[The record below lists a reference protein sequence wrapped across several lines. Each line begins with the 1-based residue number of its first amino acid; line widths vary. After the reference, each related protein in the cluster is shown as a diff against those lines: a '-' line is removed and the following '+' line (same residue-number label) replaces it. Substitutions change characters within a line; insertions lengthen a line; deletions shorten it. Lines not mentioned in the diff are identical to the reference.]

1 MRYRKNPFMNYLKN
15 LTYLLLLSALS
26 FSAEAQ
32 TENQP
37 EYYRY
42 FTVNVQ
48 DLTSS
53 EFDQFTA
60 KRANSQTYEFN
71 AFCNSSSL
79 VLVRCDA
86 SIPKRIEDMKADVRE
101 ILKNQFSS
109 ARIESIS
116 SISYSDQLNFCK

>member
-1 MRYRKNPFMNYLKN
+1 MNLLKS
-15 LTYLLLLSALS
+15 LLCFLLLSAFS

-32 TENQP
+32 TQNQP

-42 FTVNVQ
+42 FKVNVK
-48 DLTSS
+48 DLTRG

-60 KRANSQTYEFN
+60 TRANAEPYNFN
-71 AFCNSSSL
+71 AYCNSTST

-86 SIPKRIEDMKADVRE
+86 SIPKRVDDMKADVKE
-101 ILKNQFSS
+101 ILKDRFSS
-109 ARIESIS
+109 ARIESIT

>member
-1 MRYRKNPFMNYLKN
+1 MNYLKS
-15 LTYLLLLSALS
+15 LTCLLLLSAFS

-32 TENQP
+32 TESQP

-42 FTVNVQ
+42 FTVNLQ
-48 DLTSS
+48 NLTRT

-60 KRANSQTYEFN
+60 TRANTETYKFN
-71 AFCNSSSL
+71 AYCTATSQI
-79 VLVRCDA
+79 LVRCDA
-86 SIPKRIEDMKADVRE
+86 SEPKRIDDMKADVRE
-101 ILKNQFSS
+101 ILKTQFSS

>member
-1 MRYRKNPFMNYLKN
+1 MNYLKS
-15 LTYLLLLSALS
+15 LICLSLLSAFS

-32 TENQP
+32 TESQP

-48 DLTSS
+48 ELTNR
-53 EFDQFTA
+53 EFDQFTTS
-60 KRANSQTYEFN
+60 RANTETYKFD
-71 AFCNSSSL
+71 AFCNSTSR

-86 SIPKRIEDMKADVRE
+86 SIPKRIDDMKADVRE
-101 ILKNQFSS
+101 ILKKQFSS

>member
-1 MRYRKNPFMNYLKN
+1 MNYPKSF
-15 LTYLLLLSALS
+15 TYLLIFLAFS

-32 TENQP
+32 TESQP
-37 EYYRY
+37 DYFRY

-48 DLTSS
+48 DLTRV

-60 KRANSQTYEFN
+60 TRANTQTYMFSE
-71 AFCNSSSL
+71 FCNSTSL

-101 ILKNQFSS
+101 ILKNQFSA